1 MKRNINLIVWHC
13 SDSDNK
19 LHDNVATITKW
30 HIERGFATIGYHFLI
45 TKDGRV
51 HKGRDLDAIGAHAKG
66 HNSHSIGICLTGK
79 DKFSKE
85 QKTALKEL
93 TEQILESY
101 NLDWSNVKLH
111 NELDVNK
118 TCPDFNREGILNH

>member
-13 SDSDNK
+13 SDSDNPN
-19 LHDNVATITKW
+19 HDNVETIIKW
-30 HIERGFATIGYHFLI
+30 HIERGFATIGYHFII

-51 HKGRDLDAIGAHAKG
+51 HKGRDLDAIGAHVKG
-66 HNSHSIGICLTGK
+66 HNSRSIGICLTGK

-93 TEQILESY
+93 TERLLESY
-101 NLDWSNVKLH
+101 NLDWDNVKLH

-118 TCPDFNREGILNH
+118 TCPNFKREDILNP

>member
-13 SDSDNK
+13 SDSDNPN
-19 LHDNVATITKW
+19 HDNVETITKW

-51 HKGRDLDAIGAHAKG
+51 HKGRDLDAIGAHVKG
-66 HNSHSIGICLTGK
+66 HNSRSIGICLTGK
-79 DKFSKE
+79 TKFSKE

-93 TEQILESY
+93 TERLLDSY
-101 NLDWSNVKLH
+101 NLDWDNVKLH

-118 TCPDFNREGILNH
+118 TCPRGLS

>member
-1 MKRNINLIVWHC
+1 MKRKVNLIVWNC
-13 SDSDNK
+13 SDSDNQ
-19 LHDNVATITKW
+19 LHDNVETITKW

-51 HKGRDLDAIGAHAKG
+51 HKGRDIDAVGAHAKG
-66 HNSHSIGICLTGK
+66 YNSHSIGICLTGR

-85 QKTALKEL
+85 QKKALKEL
-93 TEQILESY
+93 TERLLDSY
-101 NLDWSNVKLH
+101 NLDWTNVKLH

-118 TCPDFNREGILNH
+118 TCPNFKREDILNP

>member
-1 MKRNINLIVWHC
+1 MKRKINLIVWHC
-13 SDSDNK
+13 SDSDNPN
-19 LHDNVATITKW
+19 HDNVETITKW

-51 HKGRDLDAIGAHAKG
+51 HKGRDLDAIGAHVKG
-66 HNSHSIGICLTGK
+66 HNSRSIGICLTGK
-79 DKFSKE
+79 GKFSKE

-93 TEQILESY
+93 TERLLESY

-118 TCPDFNREGILNH
+118 TCPNFKREDILNH